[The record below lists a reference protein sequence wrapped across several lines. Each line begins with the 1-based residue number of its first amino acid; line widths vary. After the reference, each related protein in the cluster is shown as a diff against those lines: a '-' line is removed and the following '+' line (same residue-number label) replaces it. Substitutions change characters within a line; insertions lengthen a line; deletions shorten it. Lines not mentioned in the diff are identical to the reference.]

1 MFEYNKARSYGMFGY
16 DKARSYGMFGYDK
29 TRSYGM
35 FGYDKARSYGMFG
48 YDKARSYGMFE
59 FDQARSYGMFEFDQA
74 RSYGMFLCDKAHHIV
89 ASMKFGSVAAC
100 GVQTGLSKTAAIS
113 ARYRVGWLALGTDG
127 LVQDSELRLWVQE
140 FFKSL
145 TERRR

>member
-1 MFEYNKARSYGMFGY
+1 MFE
-16 DKARSYGMFGYDK
+16 DDE

-59 FDQARSYGMFEFDQA
+59 F
-74 RSYGMFLCDKAHHIV
+74 DKAHHIV